1 MTHDLLFVY
10 GTLKNPKNQMKV
22 IGRLAPGKPD
32 TLRGYMAL
40 DSTVL
45 GGKYP
50 VVIEDS
56 ESYVTGL
63 VIEVTPEELDLIDTY
78 ETDAYRREKRWL
90 QSGQNAWVYLKA

>member
-10 GTLKNPKNQMKV
+10 GTLKDPKNQMKV
-22 IGRLAPGKPD
+22 IGRKVPG
-32 TLRGYMAL
+32 THAILRGYMVI
-40 DSTVL
+40 DSNTFH
-45 GGKYP
+45 GKYP

-78 ETDAYRREKRWL
+78 ETDAYRREKLPL